1 VEFTFI
7 PSAKVLPLFDAT
19 ELPSKTAIVQFVLFN
34 KFAFE
39 GMDLSLRFS
48 QPYDFNSDNSHMVI
62 DNFNAIATGI
72 TIPSGSAHH
81 LQPTRL
87 EGAFGG
93 SALPVNFTFDVAH
106 DIADNRLNNLNSG
119 INFRVFKDITLG
131 LGERYSR
138 VDDLMLY
145 TIALNAPI
153 DKHWVMTATTWYDA
167 KGPGL
172 RDLSLTTIY
181 KEQCWNVNIILT
193 RRPASPITPASYS
206 YLLMLE
212 LKGFGAFKL

>member
-1 VEFTFI
+1 MEFTFI

-19 ELPSKTAIVQFVLFN
+19 ELPSKTTMLQFVLFN

-39 GMDLSLRFS
+39 GLDVLLRFS
-48 QPYDFNSDNSHMVI
+48 QPYDFNSDNSHVVI
-62 DNFNAIATGI
+62 DNFNAIADGI
-72 TIPSGSAHH
+72 TIPSGSSRH

-93 SALPVNFTFDVAH
+93 SALPVNFTFDVAY
-106 DIADNRLNNLNSG
+106 DIGDKQLNNLNSG

-145 TIALNAPI
+145 TLALNAPI
-153 DKHWVMTATTWYDA
+153 DKHWVLSASTGYDA

-172 RDLSLTTIY
+172 RDFSLTTIY
-181 KEQCWNVNIILT
+181 KEQCWNVNIIVT
-193 RRPASPITPASYS
+193 RRPASPVIPANYS
-206 YLLMLE
+206 YLLLLE
-212 LKGFGAFKL
+212 LKGIGAFKL